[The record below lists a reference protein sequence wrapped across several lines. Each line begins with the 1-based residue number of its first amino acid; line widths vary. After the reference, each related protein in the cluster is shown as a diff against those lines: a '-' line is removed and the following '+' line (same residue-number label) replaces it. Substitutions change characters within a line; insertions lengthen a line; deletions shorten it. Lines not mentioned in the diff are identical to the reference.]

1 MPAPANVRI
10 SREEEGRYV
19 GSRLGGRA
27 HLYNGVVKEPSNET
41 REDNIRTLS
50 KIATVQVRSAAGG
63 IEEIQADTFARFKR
77 ERSGRIG
84 LLLQG
89 DKEILTTRKEIE
101 KLEPGVHE
109 AKLLQRA
116 HRPAGICRKVLRGHE
131 AWEEI

>member
-1 MPAPANVRI
+1 M
-10 SREEEGRYV
+10 
-19 GSRLGGRA
+19 
-27 HLYNGVVKEPSNET
+27 KEPSNET

-109 AKLLQRA
+109 AILLERTR
-116 HRPAGICRKVLRGHE
+116 RPAGIGRKVLRDYE
-131 AWEEI
+131 AWKEI